1 MTRTD
6 YKNNPLQKT
15 DLEAK
20 VERVVTPFMELI
32 QDQTTAS
39 VLLLVC
45 TVAAPVSAKTGI
57 LFESLVAGLCG
68 YLWLRFRA

>member
-57 LFESLVAGLCG
+57 LFASLVAGLCG

>member
-20 VERVVTPFMELI
+20 VERVVTPFMEFI

-45 TVAAPVSAKTGI
+45 TVAALVSAKTGI
-57 LFESLVAGLCG
+57 LFASLVAGFVIICG
-68 YLWLRFRA
+68 